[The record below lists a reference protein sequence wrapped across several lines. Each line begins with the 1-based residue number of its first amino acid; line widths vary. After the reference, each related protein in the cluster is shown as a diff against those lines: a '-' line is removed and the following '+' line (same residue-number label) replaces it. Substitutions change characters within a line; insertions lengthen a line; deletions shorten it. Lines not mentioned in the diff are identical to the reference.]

1 MGTTFI
7 LVKEYCA
14 QSAVEE
20 GFIRS
25 LYEEGLIELNVQA
38 DEWYIKEEQLQ
49 ELERFRQWHYDLHI
63 NIEGIDAMRHLI
75 GKIQRMQTEIKQLK
89 SRLRLHEEGEW

>member
-14 QSAVEE
+14 QSTVDE

-25 LYEEGLIELNVQA
+25 LYEEGLIKLTLQA
-38 DEWYIKEEQLQ
+38 DEWYIHEEDL
-49 ELERFRQWHYDLHI
+49 EALERFRQWHYDLHI
-63 NIEGIDAMRHLI
+63 NVEGIDAMRHLI
-75 GKIQRMQTEIKQLK
+75 GKIRSMQTEIKLLK
-89 SRLRLHEEGEW
+89 SRLRLHEEGW